1 MRLTGI
7 QGVHYHIMR
16 IREILAQMKA
26 LEITMSD
33 SFLVHY
39 ILCTLPPLGLMK
51 FLGSLVILENT
62 VNAPNFNSENLL
74 YHILIFK
81 KKNEVKNLVVCDS
94 NIW

>member
-1 MRLTGI
+1 MHSL
-7 QGVHYHIMR
+7 
-16 IREILAQMKA
+16 
-26 LEITMSD
+26 
-33 SFLVHY
+33 
-39 ILCTLPPLGLMK
+39 LPPLGLMK

-81 KKNEVKNLVVCDS
+81 KKNEVKNLVVCVS